1 MNSNDSRRGAA
12 CGLVEP
18 GIGPACAAALRQV
31 EWRVLVP
38 LLAFVAIF
46 HVTVAAVLLSR
57 GLPVG
62 YLPQGEWMLV
72 GVFSAGVLGCAVHI
86 LAGQVAGDWLN
97 VRHGRP
103 VPPPA
108 ERVAGFVRTS
118 AAGVALAVVFTAVM
132 LANANLKPALGVL
145 NPRTYDLELEAI
157 ERALCF
163 GVLPSEW
170 LVTRTSPAA
179 LKFWDFVYGSFA
191 LYLLVSVMLAVY
203 REGLRGGAR
212 LVLALAAGLWVTLAM
227 SLLVPT
233 WGPIYTHPEWYHV
246 LLDCESG
253 HRARALAASVRLY
266 ADEPAVRYAV
276 AGVSALPSYHVLA
289 WACAGLLAWGRQS
302 RALGIVGAVMVL
314 LNWISTVV
322 LGWHYALDGLVAI
335 GLAVI
340 VCRLAERMIPP
351 SNGTELGA
359 DVGRETGC
367 GRSSSLKPA

>member
-1 MNSNDSRRGAA
+1 VNHTELQPRVT
-12 CGLVEP
+12 CGVVEP
-18 GIGPACAAALRQV
+18 RLVPACAAAVQQV
-31 EWRVLVP
+31 EWRALVP
-38 LLAFVAIF
+38 LLAFVAVF
-46 HVTVAAVLLSR
+46 HVTVAAVLLTR

-72 GVFSAGVLGCAVHI
+72 GVFSAGVLGCAIHI

-108 ERVAGFVRTS
+108 ERVAGFVRIS
-118 AAGVALAVVFTAVM
+118 AAGVALAVVFTLVM

-212 LVLALAAGLWVTLAM
+212 LVLALAAGLWVTLAL
-227 SLLVPT
+227 SLVVPT

-276 AGVSALPSYHVLA
+276 AGISAMPSYHVLA
-289 WACAGLLAWGRQS
+289 WACAGLLAWGRHSQ
-302 RALGIVGAVMVL
+302 ALGIVGAVMVL

-340 VCRLAERMIPP
+340 ACRLAERMIPARP
-351 SNGTELGA
+351 GPNSGQTP
-359 DVGRETGC
+359 GRGQVE
-367 GRSSSLKPA
+367 AAAAV